1 MHYEEAGYWSK
12 EKRTMNDD
20 RLDAA
25 RARIARGKGRLAG
38 WRTLQTGEAAV
49 LALEVLGDV
58 RAHPDEIGMR
68 VVVAGRDAA
77 ALEKLGR
84 GVAED
89 ALRRRAVLGP
99 DDVLVVEAYG
109 PIHTP
114 EGGVD
119 EAEVRD
125 DVLRWPWRTLTF
137 HVPVAYLPAIAG
149 LVSDA
154 VRGD

>member
-1 MHYEEAGYWSK
+1 
-12 EKRTMNDD
+12 MNDD
-20 RLDAA
+20 RLKAA

-38 WRTLQTGEAAV
+38 WRPLHVGDAAV

-58 RAHPDEIGMR
+58 RAHPAYVGMR

-77 ALEKLGR
+77 VLEQR
-84 GVAED
+84 GDAATEN

-99 DDVLVVEAYG
+99 DDALVVEGRG

-114 EGGVD
+114 DVGVD
-119 EAEVRD
+119 EAVVRD
-125 DVLRWPWRTLTF
+125 DVLTWPWRTLTF
-137 HVPVAYLPAIAG
+137 HVPVEYLPAIAG

-154 VRGD
+154 VHGD